1 MIRGAAPQG
10 ETGQTETP
18 PVPDAPLQR
27 WDSYQSYLHLNSH
40 KHHALFQNL
49 AD

>member
-1 MIRGAAPQG
+1 MIRGEAAQG

-18 PVPDAPLQR
+18 RVPDPPLQR

-49 AD
+49 AG